1 MATTKPSFAS
11 MWTQFF
17 PPKPEFTEND
27 IPSDLSGKV
36 YLVTG
41 ATSGMGKEMARLVYS
56 RNAKVYAACR
66 DKEKALAAISEMK
79 KTAPT
84 STGELV
90 LLPLDLAD
98 LAKVKSCADEFLSR
112 ETKLHVLFNNAG
124 VMTGPATPA
133 PKTAQGHELA
143 LGVNCLGTFLL
154 TKLLTPTLVS
164 TAKMEPPST
173 VRVVWLSSFGLVQYA
188 PEDRG
193 IDMDN
198 LDYHVPKPGIDRY
211 GISKCGDW
219 LLGVE
224 FGRRYKADGIVSVPV
239 NPGNVLTELA
249 RDAAWW
255 LKVVGRLV
263 AYKVSF
269 GVCSY
274 LFAAFSA
281 DLNIDKVDWTKDWV
295 IPWGRLAPVRA
306 DLPKAVI
313 PEEEGGNGN
322 ARLFWEWNEEQVK
335 DYL

>member
-41 ATSGMGKEMARLVYS
+41 ATSGMGKELARLLYS
-56 RNAKVYAACR
+56 RNANVYAACR
-66 DKEKALAAISEMK
+66 DKEKTLAAISEMK

-90 LLPLDLAD
+90 LLPLGLAD
-98 LAKVKSCADEFLSR
+98 LAKVKNCAEEFLSR

-133 PKTAQGHELA
+133 PKTAQGYELA
-143 LGVNCLGTFLL
+143 LGVNCVGTFLL
-154 TKLLTPTLVS
+154 TKLL
-164 TAKMEPPST
+164 M
-173 VRVVWLSSFGLVQYA
+173 QYA
-188 PEDRG
+188 PEDFG

-249 RDAAWW
+249 RNAAWW

-263 AYKVSF
+263 ASRVSF
-269 GVCSY
+269 GVSTQ
-274 LFAAFSA
+274 LFSAFSP
-281 DLNIDKVDWTKDWV
+281 NIKIDKVDWTKDWV
-295 IPWGRLAPVRA
+295 IPWGRLAPLRA

-335 DYL
+335 YYL